1 MQKSLLK
8 SYNQENVVT
17 SDTSRKCIVE
27 IKSLINRRDFP
38 YIVNSVYF
46 ILFFFVVLTNCILVF
61 LSLNQKGNSNEY
73 MLL

>member
-1 MQKSLLK
+1 MQKRLLK

-38 YIVNSVYF
+38 YIVNSVYLKKLLNCTLLFQTF
-46 ILFFFVVLTNCILVF
+46 ILCIVT
-61 LSLNQKGNSNEY
+61 
-73 MLL
+73 